1 MFAKIGWW
9 ERLRPTHV
17 NDTYDTKTMNSCT
30 NRGCLRGTWSL
41 TDVHG
46 FHGAI
51 MLTALPT
58 LPCGTISRKEGYPN
72 PLSVATICIG

>member
-9 ERLRPTHV
+9 ERLRPTRV

-46 FHGAI
+46 I
-51 MLTALPT
+51 SWSDNVDSITDIT
-58 LPCGTISRKEGYPN
+58 LWNDK
-72 PLSVATICIG
+72 

>member
-9 ERLRPTHV
+9 ERLRPTRV

-30 NRGCLRGTWSL
+30 NRGCLRGTWNF
-41 TDVHG
+41 TDVLELSWSDMYFNSHIC
-46 FHGAI
+46 FR
-51 MLTALPT
+51 
-58 LPCGTISRKEGYPN
+58 GTISRKEGYSN